1 MKKVFNITMSL
12 TNHVYLLPGIG
23 RTVTPIWF
31 TAFVL
36 EATLLE
42 FWLIALMLFLLALL
56 LLLFKLLFTLATRLN
71 TSRVK
76 VMKLN
81 ELKP

>member
-1 MKKVFNITMSL
+1 MSP

-42 FWLIALMLFLLALL
+42 SWLIALMLFLLALL